1 MSEGT
6 KTLAVA
12 IVYVALL
19 AFDVWLFFF
28 LPSGEL
34 DARFAFCLQVLGL
47 YAIFTGL
54 LDQAGIL
61 AALSRSAEDL
71 TSQNLRTFLAA
82 NLTFAGSLL
91 LLASLAVRGLLYA
104 RQWYAL
110 LVAPVLILATPLLFV
125 FVIAYFIAVVP
136 IAYLAYLM
144 ASMLLVGL
152 SAANPEQITITQ
164 GEQGLELGETITK
177 NLSKLR
183 SFLVGVPAIVLSVL
197 SSGAP
202 TF

>member
-19 AFDVWLFFF
+19 AVDVWLFFF

-47 YAIFTGL
+47 YALFTGL

-110 LVAPVLILATPLLFV
+110 LVAPILILATPLLFV